1 MTPREEL
8 FQLLNLQ
15 VESSLTKTQQARL
28 NELLRSD
35 NALVDDYV
43 QYMAIHGQLF
53 WDAGLSLRS
62 KTDAPG
68 GNQSADFQR
77 GKAAKRRVSWIAA
90 IAATTIAALGL
101 WAWSGLHSDNTPVVV
116 SSDQPEAANS
126 PIVPPVVVA
135 IDSEAED
142 EVVVPLKMNNQSR
155 QKTASEVSVA
165 ASDSA
170 PSRYALLGEQFTD
183 QQVVG
188 MIDGLLETSWSDHEV
203 LPSDFASDYEWLRRV
218 YLTYTGRIPTLEE
231 SQEFVSYTDDRKY
244 SELINRIVD
253 DGERASYLAV
263 VWTNLLIGRTE
274 KRGVNREKL
283 FDYLAD
289 MFRRN
294 KPWMQTVDELITAS
308 GRNDQNGATNF
319 LLAHLNN
326 EATPATAVTARL
338 FLGQQISCVQC
349 HDHPFAKGIKQR
361 EYWALNAF
369 FKDTAQKSVALAS
382 SGEGNVKKLTW
393 TLADRP
399 VRSSD
404 EDRMTYYD
412 SRSGLKNAVL
422 PSYDGNTL
430 PADST
435 RNRRKQLAKMLA
447 SDSNHRVAAS
457 MVNRMWSHFFGFGF
471 TAQVDDMGPH
481 SVVSH
486 PELLELLTEAF
497 VKSNYDVKR
506 LMTWLGQSKA
516 WRLGSNLTANND
528 KDRPD
533 DGEMPLF
540 SRVYM
545 RRMSPE
551 QVYESVRVAIRS
563 AAGQPVPDAA
573 EYSTHRRKWVSQFAK
588 SFDTD
593 ENDESMEF
601 DGTITQAMV
610 MMNGPE
616 VGEAIQLATQSILG
630 DGRGRKPL
638 TQSLDRVAMAML
650 TRESTAVEE
659 KAFRSHFRQLSQ
671 ESPANALPF
680 AMEDMMWAYLNS
692 SEFQLVH

>member
-15 VESSLTKTQQARL
+15 VETSLTEPQQIRL
-28 NELLRSD
+28 NKLLRAD
-35 NALVDDYV
+35 NSLVDDYV

-53 WDAGLSLRS
+53 WDAGLSMGSKIDAADSTAAVARVRS
-62 KTDAPG
+62 
-68 GNQSADFQR
+68 
-77 GKAAKRRVSWIAA
+77 RRMSWIAA
-90 IAATTIAALGL
+90 VAATMIAALGL
-101 WAWSGLHSDNTPVVV
+101 WTWSASQPDNTPVVV
-116 SSDQPEAANS
+116 NNDQPESPDVPQTPTTVVTVNS
-126 PIVPPVVVA
+126 NT
-135 IDSEAED
+135 D
-142 EVVVPLKMNNQSR
+142 EEPVVPLKMNNPSPQN
-155 QKTASEVSVA
+155 TASEASVA
-165 ASDSA
+165 TSDVALSPSA
-170 PSRYALLGEQFTD
+170 VPGGQFTD
-183 QQVVG
+183 DEVAA
-188 MIDGLLETSWSDHEV
+188 MIDSLLETSWADHDV
-203 LPSDFASDYEWLRRV
+203 QPSDVASDYEWLRRV

-231 SQEFVSYTDDRKY
+231 SQQFASFSGERKY
-244 SELINRIVD
+244 TELINRMVD
-253 DGERASYLAV
+253 DGERASYMAV

-283 FDYLAD
+283 FDYLTE
-289 MFRRN
+289 MFREN

-308 GRNDQNGATNF
+308 GRNDKNGATNF

-349 HDHPFAKGIKQR
+349 HDHPFAKDIKQQ

-369 FKDTAQKSVALAS
+369 FKDTAQKSVSLAS
-382 SGEGNVKKLTW
+382 TGEGSVKKLAW

-399 VRSSD
+399 VMSSD

-412 SRSGLKNAVL
+412 SRSGLQNAVL
-422 PSYDGNTL
+422 PSYDGRTL
-430 PADST
+430 PADSKD
-435 RNRRKQLAKMLA
+435 NRRKQLARMLA
-447 SDSNHRVAAS
+447 TDSNHRVAAS

-471 TAQVDDMGPH
+471 TPQVDDMGPH

-486 PELLELLTEAF
+486 PELLSLLTEAF

-506 LMTWLGQSKA
+506 LMTWIGQSKA
-516 WRLGSNLTANND
+516 WRLGSNLTAGND
-528 KDRPD
+528 IDRPD
-533 DGEMPLF
+533 DGETPLF
-540 SRVYM
+540 SRVYV
-545 RRMSPE
+545 RRMTPE

-573 EYSTHRRKWVSQFAK
+573 EYSSHRREWVSQFAK

-616 VGEAIQLATQSILG
+616 VGEAIQLATQSIVG
-630 DGRGRKPL
+630 DGRVRKPL
-638 TQSLDRVAMAML
+638 TESLDRVAMAML
-650 TRESTAVEE
+650 TREATIVEE

-671 ESPANALPF
+671 KSPANALPV